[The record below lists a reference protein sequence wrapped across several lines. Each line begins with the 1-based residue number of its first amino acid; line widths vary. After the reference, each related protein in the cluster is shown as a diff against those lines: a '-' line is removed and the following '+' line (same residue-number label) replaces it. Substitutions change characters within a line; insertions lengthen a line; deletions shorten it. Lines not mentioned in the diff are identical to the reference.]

1 VRVAL
6 VCPYAWDAAG
16 GVQVH
21 VGDLAAQLAGRGHDV
36 VVLAP
41 HDGGAGGRAAG
52 TVVRVPYRGT
62 VSPIAPSPLA
72 VGRLKTTLA
81 RWRPDVVHVHE
92 PLTPSTSMW
101 ATLAA
106 EVPVVGT
113 FHAYLDRSRLLEVAA
128 PLVRRVAGRLAATI
142 AVSDAAAGFVRRALP
157 ELEPVVIPNGVEVD
171 AFADAAPAALPD
183 GRRIAWTHRLDPQKG
198 FGVAL
203 PAFAALLE
211 DVPDAHLVVGGDGA
225 DRRLVGELGADVR
238 ARVTMLGS
246 VPHERVAGVLRAC
259 EVAIAPATGQESFGI
274 ALVEA
279 MAAGVPVVAS
289 DIPGYREVVRDRRE
303 GFLVP
308 PGDAV
313 ALAAAIRSVLRDPA
327 LASRLAEGGRARA
340 EAFAWPSVVD
350 RLETVYREVGAAT
363 PPLR

>member
-1 VRVAL
+1 VRIAL

-16 GVQVH
+16 GVQVQ
-21 VGDLAAQLAGRGHDV
+21 VGDLAAQLARRGHDV

-41 HDGGAGGRAAG
+41 HDGGPGGRAAG

-62 VSPIAPSPLA
+62 VAPIAPSPLA
-72 VGRLKTTLA
+72 VARLKTTLA
-81 RWRPDVVHVHE
+81 RWRPDLVHVHE

-106 EVPVVGT
+106 AVPVVAT
-113 FHAYLDRSRLLEVAA
+113 FHAYLDRSRLLELAA
-128 PLVRRVAGRLAATI
+128 PLVRRVADRLAATI

-157 ELEPVVIPNGVEVD
+157 ELDPVVIPNGVDVD
-171 AFADAAPAALPD
+171 AFADAAPAALPG

-203 PAFAALLE
+203 QAFAAVLE
-211 DVPDAHLVVGGDGA
+211 DVPDAHLVVVGDGT
-225 DRRLVGELGADVR
+225 DRRLVDELGAHVR
-238 ARVTMLGS
+238 AGVTMLGT
-246 VPHERVAGVLRAC
+246 VPHAGVAAVLRAC

-289 DIPGYREVVRDRRE
+289 DIPGYREVVRDRRD
-303 GFLVP
+303 GLLVP
-308 PGDAV
+308 PADAAGLAGAIRAVLGDA
-313 ALAAAIRSVLRDPA
+313 A
-327 LASRLAEGGRARA
+327 LASRLTEGGHARA
-340 EAFAWPSVVD
+340 AAFAWPSVVD